1 MKKVVCMLC
10 LCMTV
15 LFAFAQQKNQFTH
28 FDMMGADGK
37 MHNTSDYVGKGNY
50 VLVDFWAS
58 WCGPCR
64 AEMPHVKKAYEA
76 FKDKGFDILGV
87 SLDNKEE
94 AWKGAIKQM
103 ELNWNHVSDLK
114 GWKCEGAVMYGV
126 RSIPYTML
134 IGPDGSVVATN
145 LRGQALYNK
154 LEELL
159 GAEKK

>member
-1 MKKVVCMLC
+1 MKKIVCMLC

-15 LFAFAQQKNQFTH
+15 LIAFAQQKNQFTH
-28 FDMMGADGK
+28 FDMRGADGK
-37 MHNTSDYVGKGNY
+37 MHNTSEYVGQGKY

-64 AEMPHVKKAYEA
+64 AEMPNVKQAYEA

-94 AWKGAIKQM
+94 AWLGAIKQM
-103 ELNWNHVSDLK
+103 GLSWNHVSDLK
-114 GWKCEGAVMYGV
+114 GWNNEGAGIYGV

-134 IGPDGSVVATN
+134 VAPDGTIVATN
-145 LRGQALYNK
+145 LRGKALQDK
-154 LEELL
+154 LGELL
-159 GAEKK
+159 GTEKK

>member
-1 MKKVVCMLC
+1 MKKIVCMLF

-15 LFAFAQQKNQFTH
+15 LMAFAQQKNQFTH

-37 MHNTSDYVGKGNY
+37 MHNTSEYVGKGKY

-87 SLDNKEE
+87 SLDNKKD
-94 AWKGAIKQM
+94 AWLGAIEQM
-103 ELNWNHVSDLK
+103 GLTWHHVSDLK

-134 IGPDGSVVATN
+134 VGPDGTVVATN
-145 LRGQALYNK
+145 LRGEALFNK
-154 LEELL
+154 LEEVL
-159 GAEKK
+159 GAAKK